1 VSEFENEVGDIFD
14 AARTERV
21 AAENA
26 ARREDERRVQ
36 QKRNELDALGASV
49 RPVFEAVKRALSAR
63 GVDATIAETSNSI
76 AISVPQMPG
85 SPRFQAQIRSDSHVH
100 LGSTGS
106 LAGRGDRTSA
116 EMALDD
122 LTAATVEDALKP
134 WLQEVAKAWRG

>member
-1 VSEFENEVGDIFD
+1 VSNFEKDVGEIFD
-14 AARTERV
+14 AARSERV

-26 ARREDERRVQ
+26 ARREDERRTR
-36 QKRNELDALGASV
+36 QKKSELDSLGTSV
-49 RPVFEAVKRALSAR
+49 RPTFEAVKRALSTR
-63 GVDATIAETSNSI
+63 GVESTIAETDTSI

-85 SPRFQAQIRSDSHVH
+85 SPRFQAQIRSDSRVH

-122 LTAATVEDALKP
+122 LTAATVEEALKP